1 MKKPYVIAILCFI
14 ANTSFGQLRNET
26 REENEIGKKFHFENA
41 TDSVHY
47 FLDFVFDGFLGN
59 DAIKTTF
66 TFWTINK
73 STNKSDTLEFTMLC
87 GWIDDIVIGDS
98 TGYEY
103 NPKTCSQ
110 YRSGKEYI
118 FEPRENRV
126 DYSSVRMNI
135 FDPEKRETELDL
147 LLMRKEIK

>member
-1 MKKPYVIAILCFI
+1 MKKLYVIAFLSFI
-14 ANTSFGQLRNET
+14 ANTSFGQFRNEI

-47 FLDFVFDGFLGN
+47 FLDFVFDGFLGH
-59 DAIKTTF
+59 DAIKTTI
-66 TFWTINK
+66 TFWTINE

-87 GWIDDIVIGDS
+87 RWIDDIVIGDS
-98 TGYEY
+98 AGYEY

-110 YRSGKEYI
+110 YRNGKEYI

-126 DYSSVRMNI
+126 DYPSVRMNI

-147 LLMRKEIK
+147 LLMRKEKK